1 MNIEPRSSLLHY
13 STFVIRYSSR
23 PGDELK
29 PITQYSTKKPTFI
42 SHQQFMK
49 IFSCY
54 SKVLPAF
61 FLLLSSTLHAQRIDP
76 KVKRVV
82 FLGNSITW
90 QANYV
95 NDVIAYLT
103 ATYPDRRF
111 DFINVGL
118 PSETVSGLS
127 EPGHA
132 GGAFP
137 RPDLHE
143 RLQRVLTQTK
153 PDLVFACYGM
163 NDGIYMPFD
172 TGRFR
177 KYRDGINW
185 LHAEVVKSGA
195 QIVHI
200 TPPVFD
206 ELKGGD
212 PGYADVLDKY
222 AKWVLAQRWAQ
233 HWEVID
239 VHFPMKKYLA
249 AHRKVDAKFNL
260 DGFALAGD
268 GIHPGETGHWIM
280 AREILVYLCG
290 DGVSAFASA
299 EKSLAANKN
308 GAAILKA
315 ITERQNMLRDA
326 WLTSTGHK
334 RPGLPVGMALDSAMR
349 KSVVMGARVDSLVKA
364 GGK

>member
-1 MNIEPRSSLLHY
+1 MKLFL
-13 STFVIRYSSR
+13 RY
-23 PGDELK
+23 GL
-29 PITQYSTKKPTFI
+29 YG
-42 SHQQFMK
+42 
-49 IFSCY
+49 
-54 SKVLPAF
+54 VLMIA
-61 FLLLSSTLHAQRIDP
+61 LVLTASAVDAQRIGP
-76 KVKRVV
+76 QVKRIV

-103 ATYPDRRF
+103 VAYPGRHF

-143 RLQRVLTQTK
+143 RLQRVLTQTH

-163 NDGIYMPFD
+163 NDGIYLPLD

-177 KYRDGINW
+177 KFRDGINW

-195 QIVHI
+195 QIIHI

-206 ELKGGD
+206 ELKGGSA
-212 PGYADVLDKY
+212 GYAAVLDAY
-222 AKWVLAQRWAQ
+222 AKWLMAQRRVQ

-239 VHFPMKKYLA
+239 VHTPMKKYLD
-249 AHRKVDAKFNL
+249 AHRKVDAQFHL
-260 DGFALAGD
+260 DGFALTSD
-268 GIHPGETGHWIM
+268 GVHPGELGHWIM
-280 AREILVYLCG
+280 AREILIYLCG
-290 DGVSAFASA
+290 DTVSAFTGA

-308 GAAILKA
+308 GAAILKLV
-315 ITERQNMLRDA
+315 TDRQNMLRDA
-326 WLTSTGHK
+326 WLSATKHK
-334 RPGLPVGMALDSAMR
+334 RPGLPVGLPLDSAMR
-349 KSVVMGARVDSLVKA
+349 KSGQMGARIDSLVTA
-364 GGK
+364 GR

>member
-1 MNIEPRSSLLHY
+1 MKSYLYHNFHKTILL
-13 STFVIRYSSR
+13 
-23 PGDELK
+23 
-29 PITQYSTKKPTFI
+29 
-42 SHQQFMK
+42 
-49 IFSCY
+49 
-54 SKVLPAF
+54 
-61 FLLLSSTLHAQRIDP
+61 FLLLSASSAHAQKIDP
-76 KVKRVV
+76 KVKRIV

-103 ATYPDRRF
+103 VTYPDRHF
-111 DFINVGL
+111 EFINVGL

-143 RLQRVLTQTK
+143 RLQRVLTQTR

-163 NDGIYMPFD
+163 NDGIYLPFD

-177 KYRDGINW
+177 KFGDGINW
-185 LHAEVVKSGA
+185 LHQQVVKSGA
-195 QIVHI
+195 QIIHL

-206 ELKGGD
+206 ELRGGD
-212 PGYADVLDKY
+212 PGYADVLDRY
-222 AKWVLAQRWAQ
+222 AKWLLAQRSAQ

-239 VHFPMKKYLA
+239 VHFPMKKYLE
-249 AHRKVDAKFNL
+249 AHRKVDARFNL

-268 GIHPGETGHWIM
+268 GVHPGETGHWIM
-280 AREILVYLCG
+280 ARGILVYLCG
-290 DGVSAFASA
+290 DGVSAFPSA
-299 EKSLAANKN
+299 EKSLAANRN
-308 GAAILKA
+308 GAAILKV

-326 WLTSTGHK
+326 WLTATGYK
-334 RPGLPVGMALDSAMR
+334 RPGLPVGMPLDSAMR
-349 KSVVMGARVDSLVKA
+349 KSAVMGMRVDSLVEA
-364 GGK
+364 GRK

>member
-1 MNIEPRSSLLHY
+1 MLTEISYFYFSS
-13 STFVIRYSSR
+13 TI
-23 PGDELK
+23 
-29 PITQYSTKKPTFI
+29 
-42 SHQQFMK
+42 MK
-49 IFSCY
+49 VFSCY
-54 SKVLPAF
+54 YKAILVC
-61 FLLLSSTLHAQRIDP
+61 FLLLTSSAYAQKIGP
-76 KVKRVV
+76 KVKRIV

-103 ATYPDRRF
+103 VAYPDRHF
-111 DFINVGL
+111 DFINAGL

-132 GGAFP
+132 DGAFP

-143 RLQRVLTQTK
+143 RLQRVLDQTK

-177 KYRDGINW
+177 KFRDGINW
-185 LHAEVVKSGA
+185 LHTEVAKSGA
-195 QIVHI
+195 QIIHI

-212 PGYADVLDKY
+212 PGYAAVLDRY
-222 AKWVLAQRWAQ
+222 AQWLLQQRPVQ
-233 HWEVID
+233 HWKVID
-239 VHFPMKKYLA
+239 VHFPMKKYLE
-249 AHRKVDAKFNL
+249 AHRKVDAEFKL
-260 DGFALAGD
+260 DGFALTSD
-268 GIHPGETGHWIM
+268 GVHPGELGHWIM

-290 DGVSAFASA
+290 DSVSAFASA

-308 GAAILKA
+308 GAALLKA

-326 WLTSTGHK
+326 WLTAIKYK
-334 RPGLPVGMALDSAMR
+334 RPGLPIGLPLDSALR
-349 KSVVMGARVDSLVKA
+349 KSTVMGVRVDSLVRV
-364 GGK
+364 GMVH

>member
-1 MNIEPRSSLLHY
+1 MKSVFRC
-13 STFVIRYSSR
+13 
-23 PGDELK
+23 
-29 PITQYSTKKPTFI
+29 PIYHSI
-42 SHQQFMK
+42 LA
-49 IFSCY
+49 
-54 SKVLPAF
+54 V
-61 FLLLSSTLHAQRIDP
+61 LLLMASSVYGQRIGP
-76 KVKRVV
+76 RVKRIV

-90 QANYV
+90 QADYV

-103 ATYPDRRF
+103 VSYPDRHF

-132 GGAFP
+132 NGAFP

-143 RLQRVLTQTK
+143 RLQRVLSQTK
-153 PDLVFACYGM
+153 PDLVFARYGM
-163 NDGIYMPFD
+163 NDGIYLPFD

-177 KYRDGINW
+177 KFRDGINW

-195 QIVHI
+195 QIVHV

-212 PGYADVLDKY
+212 PGYAAVLDKY
-222 AKWVLAQRWAQ
+222 AKWVLTQRSAR

-239 VHFPMKKYLA
+239 VHFPMKKFLE

-260 DGFALAGD
+260 DGFALTGD
-268 GIHPGETGHWIM
+268 GVHPGELGHWIM
-280 AREILVYLCG
+280 ARVILVYLCG
-290 DGVSAFASA
+290 DSVLSFSSA

-308 GAAILKA
+308 GAAILKV

-334 RPGLPVGMALDSAMR
+334 RPGLPVGMPLDSALR
-349 KSVVMGARVDSLVKA
+349 KSEAIGQRVDSLVRA
-364 GGK
+364 GNRALIFNVITSFFAMTRVL